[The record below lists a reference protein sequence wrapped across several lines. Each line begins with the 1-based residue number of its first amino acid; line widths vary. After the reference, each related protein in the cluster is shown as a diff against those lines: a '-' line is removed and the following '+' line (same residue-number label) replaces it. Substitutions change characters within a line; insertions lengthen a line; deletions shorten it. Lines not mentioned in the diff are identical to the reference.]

1 MEHIINENI
10 QRIIEES
17 VPGKQITI
25 AHVIASP
32 VEEIFAKLEIDNDGA
47 IGILTLSP
55 SESAII
61 AADIA
66 TKASNV
72 KLGFLDRFT
81 GAVVIS
87 GDVESVEH
95 ALDAV
100 NQVLSDKLNFVGTK
114 ITRT

>member
-32 VEEIFAKLEIDNDGA
+32 VAELFSNLEIEDQGA
-47 IGILTLSP
+47 LGILTLSP

-72 KLGFLDRFT
+72 KIGFLDRFT
-81 GAVVIS
+81 GSVVIS

-95 ALDAV
+95 ALESV
-100 NQVLSDKLNFVGTK
+100 NQVLSDKLGFSGTK